1 MAMTPTEAALF
12 EAGGPRARRRIL
24 IGTVLSALALV
35 ALVAWI
41 IYRFY
46 IKGQLASQ
54 YWYFFAQINVWEFI
68 GMGLV
73 GTLRAAL
80 GAGAIALVMG
90 LVLMLGRTSR
100 WAPVRW
106 IATAVIEFFRGTP
119 TLLFIY
125 AMFLVPAQMGLKVST
140 YWMVVIPVSA
150 YASAVLAEVYRA
162 GVNAV
167 PNGQK
172 EAGISLGLSPMQNF
186 VHVVMPQMFRIVTPT
201 LVTQLVV
208 VVKDT
213 SFGYVVTYPELMVN
227 AKVLIANFSSL
238 IPVYLVVAVIYVL
251 VNLAISR
258 FANWLSR
265 RQDTEILKVDDVVP
279 RGAETA

>member
-1 MAMTPTEAALF
+1 MTPTEAALF
-12 EAGGPRARRRIL
+12 EIGGPRARRRIL
-24 IGTVLSALALV
+24 IGTILSALALA
-35 ALVAWI
+35 ALFAWI
-41 IYRFY
+41 VYRFY
-46 IKGQLASQ
+46 IKGQLDSR
-54 YWYFFAQINVWEFI
+54 YWYFFAQLNVWEFI

-73 GTLRAAL
+73 GTMRAAL
-80 GAGAIALVMG
+80 GAGAIAVVFG

-106 IATAVIEFFRGTP
+106 VATAFIEFFRGTP

-125 AMFLVPAQMGLKVST
+125 AMFLLPAQMGLKIST

-162 GVNAV
+162 GAAAV
-167 PNGQK
+167 PHGQK
-172 EAGISLGLSPMQNF
+172 EAGVSLGLSEWQNF
-186 VHVVMPQMFRIVTPT
+186 RYVVMPQMFRIITPT

-227 AKVLIANFSSL
+227 AKVIIANFSSL
-238 IPVYLVVAVIYVL
+238 VPVYLVVAIIYIL

-265 RQDTEILKVDDVVP
+265 RQNTQVLDIPTVMPHMVES
-279 RGAETA
+279 

>member
-12 EAGGPRARRRIL
+12 ETTGPRARRRIL
-24 IGTVLSALALV
+24 IGTVLSAAALA

-41 IYRFY
+41 VYRFY

-54 YWYFFAQINVWEFI
+54 YWYFFAQLNVWEFI
-68 GMGLV
+68 GMGLL
-73 GTLRAAL
+73 GTMRAAL
-80 GAGAIALVMG
+80 GAGAIALVVG
-90 LVLMLGRTSR
+90 LILMLGRTSKFK
-100 WAPVRW
+100 PVSW
-106 IATAVIEFFRGTP
+106 LATAFIEFFRGTP

-162 GVNAV
+162 GAAAV
-167 PNGQK
+167 PKGQK
-172 EAGISLGLSPMQNF
+172 EAGVSLGLTDWQNF
-186 VHVVMPQMFRIVTPT
+186 RYVVMPQMFRIVTPT

-238 IPVYLVVAVIYVL
+238 IPVYLVIALIYIL

-265 RQDTEILKVDDVVP
+265 RQDVKVMDISEALP
-279 RGAETA
+279 RGVDA

>member
-1 MAMTPTEAALF
+1 MTPTEAALF
-12 EAGGPRARRRIL
+12 ETTGPRARRRIL
-24 IGTVLSALALV
+24 IGTVLSAAALA

-41 IYRFY
+41 VYRFY

-54 YWYFFAQINVWEFI
+54 YWYFFAQLNVWEFI
-68 GMGLV
+68 GMGLL
-73 GTLRAAL
+73 GTMRAAL
-80 GAGAIALVMG
+80 GAGAIALVVG
-90 LVLMLGRTSR
+90 LILMLGRTSKFK
-100 WAPVRW
+100 PVSW
-106 IATAVIEFFRGTP
+106 LATAFIEFFRGTP

-162 GVNAV
+162 GAAAV
-167 PNGQK
+167 PKGQK
-172 EAGISLGLSPMQNF
+172 EAGVSLGLTDWQNF
-186 VHVVMPQMFRIVTPT
+186 RYVVMPQMFRIVTPT

-238 IPVYLVVAVIYVL
+238 IPVYLVIALIYIL

-265 RQDTEILKVDDVVP
+265 RQDVKVMDISEALP
-279 RGAETA
+279 RGVDA

>member
-12 EAGGPRARRRIL
+12 ETTGPRARRRIL
-24 IGTVLSALALV
+24 IGTILSAAALA

-41 IYRFY
+41 VYRFY

-54 YWYFFAQINVWEFI
+54 YWYFFAQLNVWEFI
-68 GMGLV
+68 GMGLL
-73 GTLRAAL
+73 GTMRAAL
-80 GAGAIALVMG
+80 GAGAIALVVG
-90 LVLMLGRTSR
+90 LILMLGRTSKFKPIS
-100 WAPVRW
+100 WL
-106 IATAVIEFFRGTP
+106 ATAFIEFFRGTP

-162 GVNAV
+162 GAAAV
-167 PNGQK
+167 PKGQK
-172 EAGISLGLSPMQNF
+172 EAGVSLGLTDWQNF
-186 VHVVMPQMFRIVTPT
+186 RYVVMPQMFRIVTPT

-238 IPVYLVVAVIYVL
+238 IPVYLVIALIYIL

-265 RQDTEILKVDDVVP
+265 RQDVKVMDISEALP
-279 RGAETA
+279 RGVDA

>member
-12 EAGGPRARRRIL
+12 EIGGPRARRRIR
-24 IGTVLSALALV
+24 IGTILSAVVLA

-41 IYRFY
+41 VYRFY
-46 IKGQLASQ
+46 LKGQLDSQ
-54 YWYFFAQINVWEFI
+54 YWYFFGQLNVWEFI

-73 GTLRAAL
+73 GTMRAAL
-80 GAGAIALVMG
+80 GAGVIALFVG
-90 LVLMLGRTSR
+90 LVLMLGRTSG

-106 IATAVIEFFRGTP
+106 VATAFIEFFRGTP

-125 AMFLVPAQMGLKVST
+125 AMFLVPAQMGLKIST

-167 PNGQK
+167 SSGQK
-172 EAGISLGLSPMQNF
+172 EAGVSLGLSKWQNF
-186 VHVVMPQMFRIVTPT
+186 RYVVMPQMFRIVTPT

-227 AKVLIANFSSL
+227 AKVIIANFSSL
-238 IPVYLVVAVIYVL
+238 VPVYLVVALIYVL
-251 VNLAISR
+251 INLAISR

-265 RQDTEILKVDDVVP
+265 RRHVEILL
-279 RGAETA
+279 

>member
-12 EAGGPRARRRIL
+12 EIGGPRARRRIL
-24 IGTVLSALALV
+24 IGTILSALALA
-35 ALVAWI
+35 ALFAWI
-41 IYRFY
+41 VYRFY
-46 IKGQLASQ
+46 IKGQLDSR
-54 YWYFFAQINVWEFI
+54 YWYFFAQLNVWEFI

-73 GTLRAAL
+73 GTMRAAL
-80 GAGAIALVMG
+80 GAGAIAVVFG

-106 IATAVIEFFRGTP
+106 VATAFIEFFRGTP

-125 AMFLVPAQMGLKVST
+125 AMFLLPAQMGLKIST

-162 GVNAV
+162 GAAAV
-167 PNGQK
+167 PHGQK
-172 EAGISLGLSPMQNF
+172 EAGVSLGLSEWQNF
-186 VHVVMPQMFRIVTPT
+186 RYVVMPQMFRIITPT

-227 AKVLIANFSSL
+227 AKVIIANFSSL
-238 IPVYLVVAVIYVL
+238 VPVYLVVAIIYIL

-265 RQDTEILKVDDVVP
+265 RQNTQVLDIPTVMPHMVES
-279 RGAETA
+279 

>member
-12 EAGGPRARRRIL
+12 EIGGPRARRRIL
-24 IGTVLSALALV
+24 IGTILSVAALA

-41 IYRFY
+41 VYRFY
-46 IKGQLASQ
+46 LKGQLESR
-54 YWYFFAQINVWEFI
+54 YWYFFGQLNVWEFI

-73 GTLRAAL
+73 GTMRAAL
-80 GAGAIALVMG
+80 GAGVIAVFVG

-106 IATAVIEFFRGTP
+106 LATAFIEFFRGTP

-125 AMFLVPAQMGLKVST
+125 AMFLVPAQMGLKIST
-140 YWMVVIPVSA
+140 YWMVVPVSA

-167 PNGQK
+167 PAGQK
-172 EAGISLGLSPMQNF
+172 EAGVSLGLSDWQNF
-186 VHVVMPQMFRIVTPT
+186 RYVVMPQMFRIVTPT

-227 AKVLIANFSSL
+227 AKVIIANFSSL
-238 IPVYLVVAVIYVL
+238 VPVYLVVAVIYVL
-251 VNLAISR
+251 INLAISR

-265 RQDTEILKVDDVVP
+265 RQHVEILV
-279 RGAETA
+279 

>member
-12 EAGGPRARRRIL
+12 EVTGPRARRRII
-24 IGTVLSALALV
+24 IGTVLSALALA

-41 IYRFY
+41 VYRFY
-46 IKGQLASQ
+46 IKGQLESR
-54 YWYFFAQINVWEFI
+54 YWYFFGQLNVWEFI

-80 GAGAIALVMG
+80 GAGVIAVFAG
-90 LVLMLGRTSR
+90 LVLMLGRISR

-106 IATAVIEFFRGTP
+106 VATAVIEFFRGTP

-125 AMFLVPAQMGLKVST
+125 AMFLVPAQMGWKIST

-162 GVNAV
+162 GVAAV
-167 PNGQK
+167 PEGQK
-172 EAGISLGLSPMQNF
+172 EAGVSLGLSYWQNF
-186 VHVVMPQMFRIVTPT
+186 RYVIMPQMFRIVTPT

-238 IPVYLVVAVIYVL
+238 IPVYLVIAAIYIL

-265 RQDTEILKVDDVVP
+265 RQDAKVLDVATVVP
-279 RGAETA
+279 RGADV

>member
-12 EAGGPRARRRIL
+12 ETTGPRARRRIL
-24 IGTVLSALALV
+24 IGTILSAAALA

-41 IYRFY
+41 VYRFY

-54 YWYFFAQINVWEFI
+54 YWYFFAQLNVWEFI
-68 GMGLV
+68 GMGLL
-73 GTLRAAL
+73 GTMRAAL
-80 GAGAIALVMG
+80 GAGAIALVVG
-90 LVLMLGRTSR
+90 LILMLGRTSKFK
-100 WAPVRW
+100 PVSW
-106 IATAVIEFFRGTP
+106 LATAFIEFFRGTP

-162 GVNAV
+162 GAAAV
-167 PNGQK
+167 PKGQK
-172 EAGISLGLSPMQNF
+172 EAGVSLGLTDWQNF
-186 VHVVMPQMFRIVTPT
+186 RYVVMPQMFRIVTPT

-238 IPVYLVVAVIYVL
+238 IPVYLVIALIYIL

-265 RQDTEILKVDDVVP
+265 RQDVKVMDISEALP
-279 RGAETA
+279 RGVDA

>member
-1 MAMTPTEAALF
+1 MTPTEAALF
-12 EAGGPRARRRIL
+12 ETTGPRARRRIL
-24 IGTVLSALALV
+24 IGTILSAAALA

-41 IYRFY
+41 VYRFY

-54 YWYFFAQINVWEFI
+54 YWYFFAQLNVWEFI
-68 GMGLV
+68 GMGLL
-73 GTLRAAL
+73 GTMRAAL
-80 GAGAIALVMG
+80 GAGAIALVVG
-90 LVLMLGRTSR
+90 LILMLGRTSKFK
-100 WAPVRW
+100 PVSW
-106 IATAVIEFFRGTP
+106 LATAFIEFFRGTP

-162 GVNAV
+162 GAAAV
-167 PNGQK
+167 PKGQK
-172 EAGISLGLSPMQNF
+172 EAGVSLGLTDWQNF
-186 VHVVMPQMFRIVTPT
+186 RYVVMPQMFRIVTPT

-238 IPVYLVVAVIYVL
+238 IPVYLVIALIYIL

-265 RQDTEILKVDDVVP
+265 RQDVKVMDISEALP
-279 RGAETA
+279 RGVDA